1 VELDIAGFVCPPTNL
16 VKVGACLAGATAAAA
31 TVTVA
36 VTDYQSGHVRT
47 ADEFASHLAAGTALG
62 QLQEQLF
69 MVYGMGYREPVCYWG
84 QTWQVYLLHLPL

>member
-1 VELDIAGFVCPPTNL
+1 MHSCSSGDFSGLTL
-16 VKVGACLAGATAAAA
+16 LSLANSILIAAAA

-36 VTDYQSGHVRT
+36 ATVTDYQSGHVRT

-69 MVYGMGYREPVCYWG
+69 MVYGMGYREPVY
-84 QTWQVYLLHLPL
+84 